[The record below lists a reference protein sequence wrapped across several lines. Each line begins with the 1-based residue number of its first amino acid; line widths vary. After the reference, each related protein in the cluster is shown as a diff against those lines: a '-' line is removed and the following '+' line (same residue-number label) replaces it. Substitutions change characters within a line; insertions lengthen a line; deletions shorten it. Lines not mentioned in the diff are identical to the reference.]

1 MYMRVC
7 VDFSAVCLYVF
18 NALLASSK
26 SASGKSLNTHT
37 VYTPYTHGEKAK
49 KGPF

>member
-7 VDFSAVCLYVF
+7 VDFSAVCSVF

-26 SASGKSLNTHT
+26 SVSGKSLNTHC
-37 VYTPYTHGEKAK
+37 VYTTHMEKRQK
-49 KGPF
+49 KAL